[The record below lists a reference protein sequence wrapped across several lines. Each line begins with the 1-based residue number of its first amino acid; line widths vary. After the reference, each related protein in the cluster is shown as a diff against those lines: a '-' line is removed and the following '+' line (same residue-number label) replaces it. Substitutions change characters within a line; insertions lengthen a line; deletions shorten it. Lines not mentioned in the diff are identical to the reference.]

1 MSEGRFKRRTLYF
14 EDELEPSHFSR
25 WVMKILSVI
34 ILLAMSSCATP
45 KMEQP
50 VATGFAQ
57 VPPADLTATQRARTP
72 VEWKNPFLV
81 IRTEGVEMNTSR
93 GSSGLNAVSV
103 SRMREILLS
112 LPVDAWPY
120 GRIVA
125 VQEISIRSRNDDRSI
140 DSNRGELERM
150 LKDLDITINWW
161 PSA

>member
-1 MSEGRFKRRTLYF
+1 
-14 EDELEPSHFSR
+14 
-25 WVMKILSVI
+25 MKFLSVI
-34 ILLAMSSCATP
+34 IVLAMSSCATP
-45 KMEQP
+45 KMVQP
-50 VATGFAQ
+50 VAKGFAL

-81 IRTEGVEMNTSR
+81 IRSEGVEMNTSR

-140 DSNRGELERM
+140 DRNRSELESM

-161 PSA
+161 PST

>member
-1 MSEGRFKRRTLYF
+1 M
-14 EDELEPSHFSR
+14 
-25 WVMKILSVI
+25 
-34 ILLAMSSCATP
+34 
-45 KMEQP
+45 
-50 VATGFAQ
+50 
-57 VPPADLTATQRARTP
+57 
-72 VEWKNPFLV
+72 
-81 IRTEGVEMNTSR
+81 IRSEGVEMNTSR

-140 DSNRGELERM
+140 DRNRSELERM
-150 LKDLDITINWW
+150 LEDLDITINWW